1 MEKIITPEEL
11 EKLTDDFYNLFKKFD
26 FTIAMSTIA
35 VTLEHVCANNNVDVK
50 SFVKDFAECTKNIKE
65 KDFKEM
71 DDKEIIYPTLD
82 NLRYTLIRGCEM
94 FNNQSFGIATLVI
107 TTVMERICINNEV
120 SFCDFMQDFAIT
132 VAEVNDNLGPVE
144 AI

>member
-1 MEKIITPEEL
+1 MAKFITPEEL
-11 EKLTDDFYNLFKKFD
+11 EELTENFYNLFKKFD
-26 FTIAMSTIA
+26 FTTAMSTIA
-35 VTLEHVCANNNVDVK
+35 VILEHVCANNNVDVK
-50 SFVKDFAECTKNIKE
+50 SFVKDFAEHIKNVKE
-65 KDFKEM
+65 KEFEEIN
-71 DDKEIIYPTLD
+71 DKDIIYPTIN
-82 NLRYTLIRGCEM
+82 NLRFALMRGCEM
-94 FNNQSFGIATLVI
+94 LNNQSFGIATLVI